1 MHTASNTLFSKAI
14 NILGAMER
22 NGVLFKV
29 VMPDG
34 THFGNLPVEVKEK
47 RTRRLKRGTY
57 STYIDPHL
65 ASLKVGDVAQITLPD
80 WMESISDFQS
90 RVCSRA
96 HAFFGSQGYAT
107 NTTEN
112 VITLMRLK

>member
-22 NGVLFKV
+22 SGVLFKV

-34 THFGNLPVEVKEK
+34 TQFGNLPVEIKEK
-47 RTRRLKRGTY
+47 RTSRVKRGTF
-57 STYIDPHL
+57 SAYIDPYL
-65 ASLKVGDVAQITLPD
+65 AKLKVGDVAQITTPD

-96 HAFFGSQGYAT
+96 HAFFGTQGYAT
-107 NTTEN
+107 NTVEN
-112 VITLMRLK
+112 IIELMRLK